1 MWLSPHSEPIG
12 NNGPPARTSYD
23 KDGSRQQSIKL
34 GFFAKRAW
42 LSNPMFV
49 ANFLDGY
56 VMNNLARN
64 LSATRTMVVLADGRT
79 HDGLTGDGRSLPW
92 TNDGPTEDWQVPSM
106 D

>member
-1 MWLSPHSEPIG
+1 
-12 NNGPPARTSYD
+12 
-23 KDGSRQQSIKL
+23 
-34 GFFAKRAW
+34 
-42 LSNPMFV
+42 MFV

-92 TNDGPTEDWQVPSM
+92 TNDGPTGDWQVPSM